1 MKKTLTRIFAVICL
15 VGLPLMLVVKA
26 FYEGIA
32 KIFNTIKNYNI
43 KRDAQIL
50 IDAIKTGD
58 INSFCNK
65 EREARQAHIRKNWR

>member
-1 MKKTLTRIFAVICL
+1 MKKTPTRIFAVICL
-15 VGLPLMLVVKA
+15 VSLPLMLVVKA

-58 INSFCNK
+58 INSFTTK
-65 EREARQAHIRKNWR
+65 EREARQAHIQKNWR